1 MTHPRATAA
10 LTCGAVAVLA
20 VTAAAQP
27 AMAST
32 VSWKAVYSH
41 HYGAA
46 ANQNGFEV
54 ALAPAR
60 NQAWALGG
68 SDDFGGSP
76 IAAHWTGGRWRNT
89 ALPGGLTSGII
100 AASASS
106 PSNVWAVVDLGEAV
120 LRWNGHRWS
129 VAKSW
134 PKTGEVELTG
144 VTAISPT
151 DVWVFGS
158 GGFTGGLGTWH
169 YNGRSW
175 KHETRGAVSGI
186 TLASA
191 VSGTDMWAIGSKQ
204 APQDSIVRYYRGRW
218 KFQTAPVLT
227 GLQFNSI
234 LALSADNVWAVASQQ
249 TNSTKTFLLHYSGNS
264 WSKVSVPG
272 GAAKNGQLYRLTAD
286 GDGGFYLQTVKRL
299 LHRTATNG
307 WAGPLPANVHAF
319 GLAPVPGRHL
329 LLAAG
334 TGPAATGSGA
344 DAVVY
349 EAKLGG

>member
-1 MTHPRATAA
+1 
-10 LTCGAVAVLA
+10 
-20 VTAAAQP
+20 
-27 AMAST
+27 
-32 VSWKAVYSH
+32 
-41 HYGAA
+41 
-46 ANQNGFEV
+46 
-54 ALAPAR
+54 
-60 NQAWALGG
+60 
-68 SDDFGGSP
+68 
-76 IAAHWTGGRWRNT
+76 
-89 ALPGGLTSGII
+89 
-100 AASASS
+100 
-106 PSNVWAVVDLGEAV
+106 
-120 LRWNGHRWS
+120 
-129 VAKSW
+129 
-134 PKTGEVELTG
+134 
-144 VTAISPT
+144 
-151 DVWVFGS
+151 
-158 GGFTGGLGTWH
+158 
-169 YNGRSW
+169 
-175 KHETRGAVSGI
+175 
-186 TLASA
+186 
-191 VSGTDMWAIGSKQ
+191 MWAIGSKQ

-218 KFQTAPVLT
+218 KFQTAPVLA

-249 TNSTKTFLLHYSGNS
+249 TNSTRTFLLHYSGSS